1 MWTSTRTVI
10 NAMAVRSS
18 SLPIGNW
25 KLEIGN
31 LMTLRTLGNTPVQVS
46 PVTFG
51 AWAIGGWMWGGS
63 EERDSIAAIQASI
76 DAGVTSID
84 TAAIYG
90 QGYSEELVGK
100 AIAGRRDKVQILTK
114 CGMRWDDARGSD
126 PWATQNN
133 AGEPITV
140 TRNSKPDS
148 IAVECERSLQ
158 RLGVEAI
165 DLYQIHWPDLTTP
178 IEESIEA
185 MYKLQQQGKI
195 KAIGVSNYN
204 LKQVSTA
211 DTWLKEH
218 GSALASLQPPYSVIN
233 RGIEKEIRPY
243 CQQMNIGIICYS
255 PMERGLLTGK
265 YGADHKFP
273 EGDHRNNYKAFKPEV
288 RASVSAALQQ
298 VKAIAER
305 HNASFAQLIVNWTF
319 SEPGITAALV
329 GARNAEQAIHN
340 AGAMR
345 FTLSEV
351 ERQQIRA
358 AFTPAAELMGGDGA
372 PTRPGAQR

>member
-1 MWTSTRTVI
+1 M
-10 NAMAVRSS
+10 N
-18 SLPIGNW
+18 
-25 KLEIGN
+25 
-31 LMTLRTLGNTPVQVS
+31 LRTLGNTDVKVS

-90 QGYSEELVGK
+90 QGYSEELVAK
-100 AIAGRRDKVQILTK
+100 AIKGRRDKVQILTK
-114 CGMRWDDARGSD
+114 CGMRWDDPRGSD
-126 PWATQNN
+126 AWQTTNN

-148 IAVECERSLQ
+148 IAYEVEQSLK
-158 RLGVEAI
+158 RLQVDTI

-185 MYKLQQQGKI
+185 MEKLRKAGKI
-195 KAIGVSNYN
+195 RAIGVSNYN
-204 LKQVSTA
+204 AKQIAGA
-211 DTWLKEH
+211 DTWLKAN
-218 GSALASLQPPYSVIN
+218 GSSLASLQPPYSVMN
-233 RGIEKEIRPY
+233 RPIEKEILPY
-243 CQQMNIGIICYS
+243 CRQMNIGVIVYS

-265 YGADHKFP
+265 YGPEHVFP
-273 EGDHRNNYKAFKPEV
+273 KGDHRTNYKAFRPEV
-288 RASVSAALQQ
+288 RRAVQEALAT
-298 VKAIAER
+298 VKPIAEK
-305 HNASFAQLIVNWTF
+305 HGASFAQLIVNWTF

-329 GARNAEQAIHN
+329 GARNAEQAEHN

-345 FTLSEV
+345 FTLSDA
-351 ERQQIRA
+351 ERAEIRRAFDSA
-358 AFTPAAELMGGDGA
+358 AGLMG
-372 PTRPGAQR
+372 